1 MGKERKKCDL
11 CSRIQNNSTMETE
24 QKITLHKVQGIDVK
38 MYTRYPE
45 VEKRLL
51 NGKVLLDSED
61 NSLLFSQNPRRGPLS
76 KEVTRGAHSRLV
88 RRPDGNYT
96 LSFRGVDIRET
107 NLKEAMLAEVRH
119 ACDEMKKDRARQE
132 AIRKAEEEKK

>member
-1 MGKERKKCDL
+1 
-11 CSRIQNNSTMETE
+11 METQE
-24 QKITLHKVQGIDVK
+24 RIKLHKVQGIDVK
-38 MYTRYPE
+38 MYTRDAE

-61 NSLLFSQNPRRGPLS
+61 SSLLFSQNPRRGPQS
-76 KEVTRGAHSRLV
+76 KEVTRGDHSRLV

-96 LSFRGVDIRET
+96 LSFAGVDIRET

-119 ACDEMKKDRARQE
+119 ACDQMKKDRARQE
-132 AIRKAEEEKK
+132 ALAKIKNEELRIKN